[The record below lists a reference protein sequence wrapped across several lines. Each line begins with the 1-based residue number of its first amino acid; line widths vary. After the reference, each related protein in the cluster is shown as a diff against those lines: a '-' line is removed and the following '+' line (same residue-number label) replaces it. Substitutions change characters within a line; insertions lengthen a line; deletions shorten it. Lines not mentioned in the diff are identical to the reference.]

1 MSRWL
6 ESAQRVTPR
15 SDKTDKT
22 HKTAPEVPKPQ
33 VSSPHGWVLSE
44 LSVLSGGA
52 MTPQAEGNPSAK
64 DRILAAIMA
73 GNKTP
78 GAIATATRL
87 GATATYQ
94 ELDRMVMAETL
105 TMARYG
111 TYRPTQ
117 AAAVASSGQPLD
129 FERAKN
135 DD

>member
-6 ESAQRVTPR
+6 ESAQRVTPC

-22 HKTAPEVPKPQ
+22 HNTAPEVPKLE

-52 MTPQAEGNPSAK
+52 MTPQAEGNPSAQ

-73 GNKTP
+73 GSKSP

-105 TMARYG
+105 TMARDG